1 MHIVVTGSNSK
12 LLNVEIASHLTGRYS
27 STELFPFSYREFL
40 EQKQFLPSSESTKE
54 TGLLKSL
61 FKDYCKTGGFP
72 EVVRGEPTESYISDL
87 FNAIVTRDIA
97 FRHNIKYIRTFR
109 DIALYLLNNFSSE
122 LSFNRI
128 KTIFELG
135 SENTAKSYVSY
146 LEEAYLVLT
155 LPKFSFKKQ
164 EQLRYRK
171 IYAVDPAFTTVLSN
185 NFSKNRGRILENIVF
200 LELRRK
206 ATSMN
211 YEVFYY
217 KKQVEIDFVLYRNGR
232 VIELIQVS
240 ESIRDKKT
248 YNREVRSL
256 IQGSTELESKELKI
270 ITEDEEFVIKKNG
283 QQIEVVPVIKW
294 LLEY

>member
-1 MHIVVTGSNSK
+1 M
-12 LLNVEIASHLTGRYS
+12 
-27 STELFPFSYREFL
+27 
-40 EQKQFLPSSESTKE
+40 
-54 TGLLKSL
+54 
-61 FKDYCKTGGFP
+61 
-72 EVVRGEPTESYISDL
+72 
-87 FNAIVTRDIA
+87 
-97 FRHNIKYIRTFR
+97 
-109 DIALYLLNNFSSE
+109 
-122 LSFNRI
+122 
-128 KTIFELG
+128 
-135 SENTAKSYVSY
+135 
-146 LEEAYLVLT
+146 
-155 LPKFSFKKQ
+155 
-164 EQLRYRK
+164 
-171 IYAVDPAFTTVLSN
+171 
-185 NFSKNRGRILENIVF
+185 ENIVY

-206 ATSMN
+206 AISMN

-270 ITEDEEFVIKKNG
+270 ITEDEEFVIKQNG